1 MTLADPQFSRRPLGS
16 NAPSKGPPPLIFL
29 FSWLRWS
36 ACGVRAR
43 QLRCVAGAVQQGKR
57 ETGNGTRSR
66 RRSVSASEKGQRG
79 KSEGLK
85 KSVHEIASDRGL
97 VGKRRNQ
104 REPWSA
110 RLRDRRRDDVE
121 RQQHGAWGRRRGR
134 ERRGSS
140 HTLHRPPPL
149 LFWAPPLHSTLLAS
163 PPAPPSSQQEAVDVG
178 VFSWPPLTLSVGVGR
193 CRISQLAQARLNEI
207 TTPST
212 SAGRAATAL
221 LSSGFRV
228 WIGFDGALSPSF
240 FLCFSAPTSSV
251 QVAAAA
257 SPQLVSARCYCHKP
271 AAATARRG
279 PARGG
284 RGRDQDLE
292 SPGQS
297 TWDVHR

>member
-1 MTLADPQFSRRPLGS
+1 MTLADPQFSRRPLGN
-16 NAPSKGPPPLIFL
+16 NAPSKGLPPLIFL

-140 HTLHRPPPL
+140 HTLHRPPL
-149 LFWAPPLHSTLLAS
+149 LFWAPPPPLHTPSFSTRAAQQPTGGGRRWGFLLA
-163 PPAPPSSQQEAVDVG
+163 AVDSFCGRRSLSNLTIGTGPSKRNHHAVDQRRESRHG
-178 VFSWPPLTLSVGVGR
+178 AAVFRIPSMDWIRWRPISVFFFV
-193 CRISQLAQARLNEI
+193 
-207 TTPST
+207 
-212 SAGRAATAL
+212 L
-221 LSSGFRV
+221 LSPDFQR
-228 WIGFDGALSPSF
+228 
-240 FLCFSAPTSSV
+240 
-251 QVAAAA
+251 
-257 SPQLVSARCYCHKP
+257 
-271 AAATARRG
+271 
-279 PARGG
+279 
-284 RGRDQDLE
+284 
-292 SPGQS
+292 PGCCCC
-297 TWDVHR
+297 